1 MLIALTRAVPPA
13 IIHCE
18 LTHLSRALIDHARA
32 VEQHRQYEAALVALG
47 CTVERLS
54 DAPNL
59 PDAVF
64 VEDAAVVLPEIAVI
78 TRPGAATRRGEIAS
92 VAASLARYRK
102 LAFIESPGTL
112 DGGDV
117 LRIGTRLIIGLSQRT
132 NAEGIRQLDTL
143 VAPHGYTVQ
152 SVPVIGCLHL
162 KSAVTQV
169 EENTVLV
176 NAACVD
182 RAAFADLDIIEVHP
196 DEPTAANALRVG
208 AAVIHPAAHT
218 KTRARM
224 EHHGI
229 RVHPVPADEL
239 EKAEAG
245 VTCCSILL
253 DA

>member
-18 LTHLSRALIDHARA
+18 LTHLSRAPIDHARA

-47 CTVERLS
+47 CTIERVS
-54 DAPNL
+54 DAPDL

-78 TRPGAATRRGEIAS
+78 TRPGAAARRAETAS
-92 VAASLARYRK
+92 VAKSLARYRP
-102 LAFIESPGTL
+102 LTYIESPGTL

-117 LRIGTRLIIGLSQRT
+117 LRIGTRLIVGLSQRT
-132 NAEGIRQLDTL
+132 NPEGIRQLDAL
-143 VAPHGYTVQ
+143 AAPLGYTVQ
-152 SVPVIGCLHL
+152 SVPVTGCLHL

-169 EENTVLV
+169 AESTVLL
-176 NAACVD
+176 NAAWVN
-182 RAAFADLDIIEVHP
+182 RAEFADLDIIEVHP
-196 DEPTAANALRVG
+196 DEPTAANALRIG
-208 AAVIHPAAHT
+208 DAVIHPTAHT
-218 KTRARM
+218 RTRARM
-224 EHHGI
+224 EQHGI

-253 DA
+253 EA

>member
-18 LTHLSRALIDHARA
+18 LTHLTRAPIDYMRA
-32 VEQHRQYEAALVALG
+32 VEQHRQYEDALVALG

-54 DAPNL
+54 DAPDL

-78 TRPGAATRRGEIAS
+78 ARPGVAARRAETAS
-92 VAASLARYRK
+92 VAGSLARYRT
-102 LAFIESPGTL
+102 LVFIGSPGTL

-117 LRIGTRLIIGLSQRT
+117 LHIGTRLMVGLSQRT
-132 NAEGIRQLDTL
+132 NAEGIRQLEAL

-152 SVPVIGCLHL
+152 SVPVTGCLHL

-169 EENTVLV
+169 GENTVLV
-176 NAACVD
+176 NAACVN

-208 AAVIHPAAHT
+208 DAVIHPAAHSR
-218 KTRARM
+218 TRALI
-224 EHHGI
+224 EQHGI
-229 RVHPVPADEL
+229 PVHPVPADEL

-253 DA
+253 EA